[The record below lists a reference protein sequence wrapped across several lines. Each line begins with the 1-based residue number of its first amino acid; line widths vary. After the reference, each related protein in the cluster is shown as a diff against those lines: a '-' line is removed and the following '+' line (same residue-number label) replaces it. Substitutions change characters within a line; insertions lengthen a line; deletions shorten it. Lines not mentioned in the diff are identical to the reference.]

1 MAITC
6 NETTIAAE
14 SFGINAKRQ
23 RLLTAA
29 RVEGTRILLDRL
41 TLGAD
46 AVVELEVPTGS
57 LAWFQ
62 MLDGAAMLR
71 RKDGDER
78 LTASHIVLL
87 PPGFR
92 GTLTCSS
99 SAVLLHAE
107 VPHAATHDAGFAA
120 HPPQFRVVDWTREP
134 VLDSEHDARKRIY
147 VVTPKLFGT
156 RALKGEMIIYPP
168 GTEASNHHHEGAEH
182 FMYVTSGRGTA
193 FANESPLPVRKG
205 DLIYYADRERHYL
218 RNDGA
223 EDMIFVEFF
232 VPGEYK
238 TVWMPGAPVCTW
250 SPTGR
255 SISGEKP
262 SREIRKHSS
271 ALADS
276 PQDV

>member
-1 MAITC
+1 MAITF
-6 NETTIAAE
+6 NESTVAAE
-14 SFGINAKRQ
+14 PFGVNAKRQ
-23 RLLTAA
+23 RLLTEA
-29 RVEGTRILLDRL
+29 RATGTRILLDRL
-41 TLGAD
+41 TLGAG
-46 AVVELEVPTGS
+46 AVIELAVPAGS

-62 MLDGAAMLR
+62 MLDGAATLAR
-71 RKDGDER
+71 RDSDEQ
-78 LTASHIVLL
+78 LTPSHIVFL
-87 PPGFR
+87 PPAFR
-92 GTLTCSS
+92 GTLTCG
-99 SAVLLHAE
+99 ANAALLYAE
-107 VPHAATHDAGFAA
+107 VPDAARHDADFAA

-182 FMYVTSGRGTA
+182 FMYVTNGRGTA
-193 FANESPLPVRKG
+193 FANESPLPVQKG

-218 RNDGA
+218 KNEGS

-238 TVWMPGAPVCTW
+238 TIWVPGAPVCTW
-250 SPTGR
+250 VPTGK

-262 SREIRKHSS
+262 VREIGRHSS
-271 ALADS
+271 ALTES